1 MGGIESLANDHAIE
15 FCGSDASI
23 PCAQV
28 YPGSLCSRP
37 MSQRIRILFLC
48 TGNTA
53 RSLMAEAIA
62 NHEFAEK
69 LHACSAGS
77 QPKAQPHPLTL
88 QTLQKYGVSTDRLR
102 SKSWDEFKDQSFDLV
117 ITLCDVAGQ
126 ASCPEFPG
134 EPRRAHWSLP
144 DPAEAPDTPQS
155 MFEVIYDALV
165 EAIGLLVYGPN
176 PDLPARAA
184 EAGRQLTRRFAPRA
198 I

>member
-1 MGGIESLANDHAIE
+1 MTADKLN
-15 FCGSDASI
+15 
-23 PCAQV
+23 
-28 YPGSLCSRP
+28 
-37 MSQRIRILFLC
+37 ILFLC
-48 TGNTA
+48 TGNIA
-53 RSLMAEAIA
+53 RSLMAEAIS

-77 QPKAQPHPLTL
+77 QPKDGPHPLTL
-88 QTLQKYGVSTDRLR
+88 KTLEKYGVSIDGLR
-102 SKSWDEFKDQSFDLV
+102 SKSWDEFKDLSFDLV
-117 ITLCDVAGQ
+117 ITLCDVARQ

-134 EPRRAHWSLP
+134 KPRRAHWSLP
-144 DPAEAPDTPQS
+144 DPAEAPDTPES
-155 MFEVIYDALV
+155 MFEAIYDALV